1 MDQVEKKAATV
12 EEALEAALEE
22 IGLSEQEVDY
32 EVVQEAKGGFLGM
45 GSQEALVR
53 VRKKRS
59 AEEVE
64 EAELDEQADIA
75 ADFLE
80 DLLEH
85 MELEAEVE
93 THLDDGT
100 MYVEI
105 WGLGDE
111 DEMGILIG
119 KHGNVLDGLQE
130 LVRVHVGQKT
140 AARCRVIVDVEDYQ
154 KRRRARLVSK
164 AKDAGKRVQR
174 DGQPQRLEPM
184 NAFERKVVH
193 DAVAAM
199 KGLESE
205 SEGQD
210 PDRRVVIRK
219 KD

>member
-1 MDQVEKKAATV
+1 MNDVEKRAATV
-12 EEALEAALEE
+12 EEALAAALEE
-22 IGLSEQEVDY
+22 LGLTEDQVEY
-32 EVVQEAKGGFLGM
+32 EVSQQPKGGFLGM
-45 GSQEALVR
+45 GSQEAVVVVR
-53 VRKKRS
+53 RKPS
-59 AEEVE
+59 TEEAA

-85 MELEAEVE
+85 MDLEAEVE
-93 THLDDGT
+93 THLEDGT

-105 WGLGDE
+105 WGAGDE

-130 LVRVHVGQKT
+130 LVRVHVGQRT
-140 AARCRVIVDVEDYQ
+140 GARCRVIVDVEDYQ
-154 KRRRARLVSK
+154 KRRRSRLVSK

-174 DGQPQRLEPM
+174 DGKPQRLEPM
-184 NAFERKVVH
+184 NAFERKIVH
-193 DAVAAM
+193 DAIAAM

-210 PDRRVVIRK
+210 PDRRVVIRQK
-219 KD
+219 G